1 MVICKSKREIEKM
14 RASGQLVAHVLAEV
28 RRMCVEGC
36 TTGELDRSAERMIR
50 DAGAVPTFKGYHGY
64 PFTICAS
71 PNDTI
76 VHGFPGSYA
85 LKDGDIISVDVG
97 ATLDGYVGDSAIT
110 IPVGRVSEDK
120 LRLIRVAEEALELAI
135 EQCRPGR
142 RLGDLGYAVQS
153 HAERNGYS
161 VVRDHV
167 GHGIGRKMHEDPQ
180 IPNYG
185 TPGAGLKFKPGY
197 VFAVEPMLNA
207 GTHLTRTLSDK
218 WTVVTADGRAS
229 VHVEHTVA
237 ITEAG
242 PDVLTRP
249 PGYIVGLRPG
259 EDLKAGSMSSA
270 EQPAS
275 EQMVGAIS

>member
-14 RASGQLVAHVLAEV
+14 RDSGQLVARVLAEI

-36 TTGELDRSAERMIR
+36 TTGELDRAAERMIR
-50 DAGAVPTFKGYHGY
+50 DAGGVPTFKGYHGY
-64 PFTICAS
+64 PYSICAS

-76 VHGFPGSYA
+76 VHGFPGAYP
-85 LKDGDIISVDVG
+85 LKDGDIISIDVG
-97 ATLDGYVGDSAIT
+97 ATLNGYVGDSAIT
-110 IPVGRVSEDK
+110 VPVGNVSEDK

-135 EQCRPGR
+135 ETCRPGK
-142 RLGDLGYAVQS
+142 RLGDLGWAVQS

-180 IPNYG
+180 VPNYG

-197 VFAVEPMLNA
+197 VLAVEPMLNE

-237 ITEAG
+237 ITESG

-249 PGYIVGLRPG
+249 PGYV
-259 EDLKAGSMSSA
+259 AGSRSGDDQDLSRSSVGEAEA
-270 EQPAS
+270 EQL
-275 EQMVGAIS
+275 VGAAS